1 MGSNKNISKKI
12 KKQILNN
19 EMNYDY
25 LYEELLNN
33 PEEVLSGILNSYL
46 YLFRNV
52 DNICNN
58 DNLNNLNNLLLYY
71 IKKNKNKKILDLV
84 YKKIEIFL
92 GNISKCLNYEQ
103 IIKIEKYISG
113 LVDIQNKCIMN
124 NMKKAK
130 GDKYNFIL
138 YLIFEKRDIELLA
151 RYMENNMKEL
161 LISNNT
167 IPSIFTCIIE
177 KYIQIDEECGIE
189 IKYFNRVI
197 NLFLRGKMYDK
208 LIKSDIDYLKILKTS
223 RKKFVIEL
231 VDKIEN
237 DFYQTKQQVA
247 KDYDVSFIMPKME
260 EYIFFPNGKIDL
272 TKENILTIDNDGD
285 ICLDDAISIKDNKN
299 GTYTLFIHLANPAS
313 IIPYVSD
320 TMREALKRCNTMYL
334 IDDTIPIFDKYLSDN
349 ILSLLP
355 NKYTNALTIKVMV
368 DTDYSLITDS
378 LEIIPSVIQNKHKL
392 TYEEVD
398 SIIMNGGNLN
408 SELLL
413 LSKIFNKQAIDNPK
427 INAYHRLENIIR
439 DRDNTNSS
447 KSLTSISH
455 MMVEQCNVFANST
468 IHLIDKRDDLGL
480 IMPYRVQTENCDRLI
495 NEYLMNGNFDKS
507 DKLLQRMMKEYM
519 MRGKYSP
526 ANTGHYGLGLDG
538 YVRIS
543 SSARRAM
550 DALAIYVLYDLYINR
565 DKDDLDSK
573 YYYWEKEIKYWCEYA
588 NNRTSEN
595 NDFIEEYNYLCRK
608 GKILKK

>member
-19 EMNYDY
+19 EMDYDY
-25 LYEELLNN
+25 LYGELLNN

-58 DNLNNLNNLLLYY
+58 DTLNNLNNLLLYY

-92 GNISKCLNYEQ
+92 GNISKSLNYEQ

-138 YLIFEKRDIELLA
+138 YLIFEKRDIELLT

-167 IPSIFTCIIE
+167 ISSIFTCIIE
-177 KYIQIDEECGIE
+177 KYIQIDEECDIE

-208 LIKSDIDYLKILKTS
+208 LIKSDTDYLKILKTS
-223 RKKFVIEL
+223 KKKFVIEL

-260 EYIFFPNGKIDL
+260 EYIYFPNGKIDL

-334 IDDTIPIFDKYLSDN
+334 IDDTIPIFDRYLSDN

-398 SIIMNGGNLN
+398 SIILNGGNLN

-439 DRDNTNSS
+439 GRDNTNSS

-495 NEYLMNGNFDKS
+495 NEYLKNGNFDKS

-526 ANTGHYGLGLDG
+526 VNTGHYGLGLDG

>member
-19 EMNYDY
+19 EMDYDY
-25 LYEELLNN
+25 LYGELLNN

-58 DNLNNLNNLLLYY
+58 DTLNNLNNLLLYY

-92 GNISKCLNYEQ
+92 GNISKSLNYEQ

-161 LISNNT
+161 LINNNT

-177 KYIQIDEECGIE
+177 KYIQIDEECDIE

-208 LIKSDIDYLKILKTS
+208 LIKSDTDYLKILKTS
-223 RKKFVIEL
+223 KKKFVIEL

-247 KDYDVSFIMPKME
+247 KDYDVSFIIPKME
-260 EYIFFPNGKIDL
+260 EYIYFPNGKIDL

>member
-19 EMNYDY
+19 EMDYDY
-25 LYEELLNN
+25 LYGELLNN

-58 DNLNNLNNLLLYY
+58 DTLNNLNNLLLYY

-92 GNISKCLNYEQ
+92 GNISKSLNYEQ

-161 LISNNT
+161 LINNNT

-177 KYIQIDEECGIE
+177 KYIQIDEECDIE

-208 LIKSDIDYLKILKTS
+208 LIKSDTDYLKILKTS
-223 RKKFVIEL
+223 KKKFVIEL

-247 KDYDVSFIMPKME
+247 KDYDVSFIIPKME
-260 EYIFFPNGKIDL
+260 EYIYFPNGKIDL

-439 DRDNTNSS
+439 DRNNTNSS

>member
-92 GNISKCLNYEQ
+92 GNISKSLNYEQ